1 MSNMRT
7 VFVSTGS
14 QIWGTNYRVLGL
26 ARNLYK
32 LGLDVHVLLPDL
44 PENREW
50 FPEGHYEGVPIHLT
64 KPGALSEPRS
74 KFQMLRT
81 LRPSVV
87 HCAGVIKPCFPAA
100 AAYRANHNCELI
112 VDFDEHLS
120 RIKMHGA
127 ARRLYYL
134 FAENVARRYADRI
147 VVASRFLERWFC
159 EPHRQPVLYLPNAAD
174 LDLFRQQQSG
184 WQELRAR
191 WGGRK
196 VVTYFG
202 ALSPHYDADMVFDAA
217 VMMLRRRRDL
227 VFVFVGGGE
236 LLGTLRARAQ
246 QIGLEDSIQFCG
258 FVPDELVPKYLSAAD
273 ALVFPIRDNW
283 WNRARCP
290 GKVYQFMAAM
300 VPIVT
305 NPVGEVWE
313 ALGNR
318 AWYFKDRDVDDFVH
332 VLENSLATGKD
343 NRCPDELLAR
353 QHSWHSQAES
363 YLAFLDS
370 GLGEKLH
377 SARIAV

>member
-1 MSNMRT
+1 
-7 VFVSTGS
+7 
-14 QIWGTNYRVLGL
+14 
-26 ARNLYK
+26 
-32 LGLDVHVLLPDL
+32 
-44 PENREW
+44 
-50 FPEGHYEGVPIHLT
+50 
-64 KPGALSEPRS
+64 
-74 KFQMLRT
+74 
-81 LRPSVV
+81 
-87 HCAGVIKPCFPAA
+87 
-100 AAYRANHNCELI
+100 
-112 VDFDEHLS
+112 
-120 RIKMHGA
+120 
-127 ARRLYYL
+127 
-134 FAENVARRYADRI
+134 
-147 VVASRFLERWFC
+147 
-159 EPHRQPVLYLPNAAD
+159 
-174 LDLFRQQQSG
+174 
-184 WQELRAR
+184 
-191 WGGRK
+191 
-196 VVTYFG
+196 
-202 ALSPHYDADMVFDAA
+202 
-217 VMMLRRRRDL
+217 
-227 VFVFVGGGE
+227 
-236 LLGTLRARAQ
+236 
-246 QIGLEDSIQFCG
+246 LEDSIQFCG